1 LINNENQERIRSKC
15 EYEVNFMVIRYLIL
29 VGFFVFVFTPLQN
42 VKAEN
47 VPKVEDSYVTTED
60 IVSDLVFPT
69 IDKRVIKEYGSDEL
83 FDWEWQR
90 IIDIKYNDNH
100 SYDVAVRINIPSRKD
115 DNVKEDLVKVRVS
128 PSCDS
133 GKINKQ
139 RCTHDFKI
147 EIVDY
152 KHLSK

>member
-1 LINNENQERIRSKC
+1 
-15 EYEVNFMVIRYLIL
+15 MVKQYLIL
-29 VGFFVFVFTPLQN
+29 LGFFVFAFTPMQT
-42 VKAEN
+42 VEAET

-69 IDKRVIKEYGSDEL
+69 IDKRVIKEYGGDDL
-83 FDWEWQR
+83 FDWQWQR
-90 IIDIKYNDNH
+90 IVGIKYNDNH
-100 SYDVAVRINIPSRKD
+100 SYDVAVRVNIPSKNN

-139 RCTHDFKI
+139 KCTHGLKI
-147 EIVDY
+147 EIVEY